1 MSQYEIISLAISVVL
16 LIITIFGLFY
26 AGFQL
31 KCAKKAL
38 EMSVKVHSA
47 DHDWNRRLAAQN
59 ALKEYNQSMIISSL
73 QKKFDYFNR
82 KEAIHLSEVE
92 EKFSSNVNLQNDLH
106 QLLNFYEGLARGV
119 FQQIYDEEVIKA
131 GRRGSMIKALRA
143 FNSYIED
150 RRAKFSPKA
159 WCEFESLVAKW
170 ILEEKG
176 KNPRESTTIK
186 Y

>member
-47 DHDWNRRLAAQN
+47 DHDWHRRLAAQN
-59 ALKEYNQSMIISSL
+59 ALKEYNQSTITSLL
-73 QKKFDYFNR
+73 QKEFNYLNR
-82 KEAIHLSEVE
+82 NEAIPLAEVE
-92 EKFSSNVNLQNDLH
+92 TKMSSNPELQDYLH
-106 QLLNFYEGLARGV
+106 KLLNFYEGLARGG

-131 GRRGSMIKALRA
+131 GRRGAMINALRA

-150 RRAKFSPKA
+150 HRVKFSPKV
-159 WCEFESLVAKW
+159 WCDLESLVAKW
-170 ILEEKG
+170 VLEEKG
-176 KNPRESTTIK
+176 KNLRESTTIK
-186 Y
+186 C